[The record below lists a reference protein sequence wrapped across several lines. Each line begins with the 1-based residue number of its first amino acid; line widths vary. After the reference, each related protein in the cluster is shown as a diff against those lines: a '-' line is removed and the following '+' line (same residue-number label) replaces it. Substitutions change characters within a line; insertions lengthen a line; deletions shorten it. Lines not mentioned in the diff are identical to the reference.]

1 MEYEKR
7 TIPQQ
12 LILGSERWPDAV
24 AQLSKDAN
32 GEFQPTTY
40 PQLVEEMYVTAAG
53 FHEIGVEPGALV
65 GLISENR
72 KEWLLADLGLLAVG
86 AADVPRGNDTMPAEL
101 VYILKTVEAKTAIFE
116 NTAQLKKVLAHASEV
131 KDLKTWILFDEPAS
145 DAAESLEDLQKA
157 LPAGCK
163 LMTFSQVLE
172 AGKASIDTHREML
185 IERVEDAKPED
196 LATII
201 FTSGTTGEPKGVMI
215 NHWNFLV
222 QALFIDNKI
231 AIAPGDTW
239 LCVLPV
245 WHSFERVMQYISI
258 ANGTALAY
266 SKPLGPILLA
276 DLAKVKP
283 TWMASVP
290 RIWESLQAGIYKSLK
305 AKGGASWALFR
316 FFVAVGGAYKH
327 QEALLRGLMP
337 TFRRRSRIIDFII
350 GFIPWLLLLPL
361 HALGNLLVFRKIRAR
376 LGGRFVAGISGG
388 GALPGY
394 IDKFFSAAG
403 ILLLEG
409 YGLTETS
416 PVISVRTQWKPVLG
430 TIGSPL
436 RYTEA
441 QVRDEAGKVLPP
453 GEKGVLWVRGM
464 QRMMGYYKR
473 PDLTEAIID
482 SENWLNTGDLAEMTH
497 QGEIAIRGRAKDTV
511 VLLGGENIEPS
522 PIEARLRSSIYIEQA
537 VVVGQ
542 DQKFLGALIVP
553 DKEAVSAWAAEN
565 GLDAGAW
572 EDFCSGEEIRNLIKQ
587 EIAEAVSTK
596 NGFRT
601 WEQISRF
608 GILCTSF
615 TVGEELSGKQE
626 LKRHF
631 IDDRYKKEIDGLFK

>member
-12 LILGSERWPDAV
+12 LILSSEKWPEAV
-24 AQLSKDAN
+24 AQFSKDSS
-32 GEFQPTTY
+32 GDFHPTSF
-40 PQLVEEMYVTAAG
+40 PQLVEEMYITAAG
-53 FHEIGVEPGALV
+53 FHEIGIGRGDLV

-72 KEWLLADLGLLAVG
+72 KEWLLADLGLLALG
-86 AADVPRGNDTMPAEL
+86 AADVPRGNDTMPDEL
-101 VYILKTVEAKTAIFE
+101 IYILKTVEACAAIFE
-116 NTAQLKKVLAHASEV
+116 NASQLNKVLSRVGEV
-131 KDLKTWILFDEPAS
+131 PALKTWILLDPPPS
-145 DAAESLEDLQKA
+145 DAAEGLDDITSR
-157 LPAGCK
+157 LPESSK
-163 LMTFSQVLE
+163 LLTFDKIRV
-172 AGKASIDTHREML
+172 AGKNAIETHREML
-185 IERVEDAKPED
+185 IGRVEAAQPEE

-215 NHWNFLV
+215 SHWNFLV

-231 AIAPGDTW
+231 GISPGDTW

-245 WHSFERVMQYISI
+245 WHSFERVMQYISV

-266 SKPLGPILLA
+266 SKPVGPIMLA
-276 DLAKVKP
+276 DFAKVKP

-290 RIWESLQAGIYKSLK
+290 RIWESLQAGIYKNLK
-305 AKGGASWALFR
+305 TKGGASWALFR
-316 FFVAVGGAYKH
+316 FFVAVGGAFKH
-327 QEALLRGLMP
+327 QEALVRGLLPRFTKRSRVLDFLRGV
-337 TFRRRSRIIDFII
+337 
-350 GFIPWLLLLPL
+350 IPWLLLLPL
-361 HALGNLLVFRKIRAR
+361 HALGNALVFSKIRGR

-416 PVISVRTQWKPVLG
+416 PVISVRTQWKPVQG

-441 QVRDEAGKVLPP
+441 QVRDDEGYVLPP
-453 GEKGVLWVRGM
+453 GQKGVLWVRGM
-464 QRMMGYYKR
+464 QRMMGYFKR
-473 PDLTEAIID
+473 DDLTEAIID
-482 SENWLNTGDLAEMTH
+482 GENWLNTGDLAEMTYD
-497 QGEIAIRGRAKDTV
+497 GEIAIRGRAKDTV
-511 VLLGGENIEPS
+511 VLLGGENIEPT
-522 PIEARLRSSIYIEQA
+522 PIEARLRSSMYIDQA

-553 DKEAVSAWAAEN
+553 EKENVSIWAREN
-565 GLDAGAW
+565 GLNPDDW
-572 EDFCSGEEIRNLIKQ
+572 EAFCASEDLRGLIRQ
-587 EIAEAVSTK
+587 EIAEAVSSK

-608 GILCTSF
+608 TLLCEPF
-615 TVGEELSGKQE
+615 EVGAELSGKQD
-626 LKRHF
+626 LKRH
-631 IDDRYKKEIDGLFK
+631 YIDGKYADQISALFK

>member
-1 MEYEKR
+1 MEYEQR

-12 LILGSERWPDAV
+12 LILGAEKWPEAV
-24 AQLSKDAN
+24 AQLSKDADGN
-32 GEFQPTTY
+32 FQPTTY
-40 PQLVEEMYVTAAG
+40 PALVEQMYITAAG
-53 FHEIGVEPGALV
+53 FHEIGVEKEALV

-72 KEWLLADLGLLAVG
+72 KEWLLADLGLLALG

-101 VYILKTVEAKTAIFE
+101 IYILKTVDAKTAIFE
-116 NTAQLKKVLAHASEV
+116 NPAQLNKVLGHA
-131 KDLKTWILFDEPAS
+131 KDVPALKTWILFDPPAA
-145 DAAESLEDLQKA
+145 DASESLDDIRKR
-157 LPAGCK
+157 LPSGST
-163 LMTFSQVLE
+163 LLTFAEVLE
-172 AGKASIDTHREML
+172 AGKGSVEKHREML
-185 IERVEDAKPED
+185 IERVEDARPDE

-266 SKPLGPILLA
+266 SKPVGPIMLA
-276 DLAKVKP
+276 DFAKVKP

-290 RIWESLQAGIYKSLK
+290 RIWESLQAGIYKNLK

-327 QEALLRGLMP
+327 QEALLRGLLP
-337 TFRRRSRIIDFII
+337 TFHRRSRVLDFIV

-361 HALGNLLVFRKIRAR
+361 HALGNVLVFKKIRAR

-416 PVISVRTQWKPVLG
+416 PVISVRTQWMPVLG

-441 QVRDEAGKVLPP
+441 QVRDEEGNVLPP
-453 GEKGVLWVRGM
+453 GQKGVLWVRGM

-482 SENWLNTGDLAEMTH
+482 GENWLNTGDLAEMTH
-497 QGEIAIRGRAKDTV
+497 NGEIAIRGRAKDTV
-511 VLLGGENIEPS
+511 VLLGGENIEPT
-522 PIEARLRSSIYIEQA
+522 PIEARLRSSMYIDQA

-542 DQKFLGALIVP
+542 DQKYLGALIVP
-553 DKEAVSAWAAEN
+553 EKENVSTWAGEN
-565 GLDAGAW
+565 GLDPSDW
-572 EDFCSGEEIRNLIKQ
+572 DEFCQGEEVRNLIKQ
-587 EIAEAVSTK
+587 EIADAVSTK

-608 GILCTSF
+608 TLLCEPF
-615 TVGEELSGKQE
+615 VVGEELSGKQD

-631 IDDRYKKEIDGLFK
+631 IDEKYKAQIAGLFK

>member
-1 MEYEKR
+1 
-7 TIPQQ
+7 
-12 LILGSERWPDAV
+12 
-24 AQLSKDAN
+24 
-32 GEFQPTTY
+32 
-40 PQLVEEMYVTAAG
+40 
-53 FHEIGVEPGALV
+53 V

-337 TFRRRSRIIDFII
+337 TFRAPQPDHRFHHRIYSLAAASAASCPGQPAGIPQDPRPPGRTIRSRNIRRRRPA
-350 GFIPWLLLLPL
+350 GL
-361 HALGNLLVFRKIRAR
+361 HRQVFLRRGNSVAGRLRTHRNLTGNLGAHPMEARAGNHR
-376 LGGRFVAGISGG
+376 
-388 GALPGY
+388 
-394 IDKFFSAAG
+394 FSAA
-403 ILLLEG
+403 L
-409 YGLTETS
+409 Y
-416 PVISVRTQWKPVLG
+416 
-430 TIGSPL
+430 
-436 RYTEA
+436 
-441 QVRDEAGKVLPP
+441 
-453 GEKGVLWVRGM
+453 
-464 QRMMGYYKR
+464 
-473 PDLTEAIID
+473 
-482 SENWLNTGDLAEMTH
+482 
-497 QGEIAIRGRAKDTV
+497 
-511 VLLGGENIEPS
+511 
-522 PIEARLRSSIYIEQA
+522 RSS
-537 VVVGQ
+537 G
-542 DQKFLGALIVP
+542 P
-553 DKEAVSAWAAEN
+553 
-565 GLDAGAW
+565 
-572 EDFCSGEEIRNLIKQ
+572 
-587 EIAEAVSTK
+587 
-596 NGFRT
+596 
-601 WEQISRF
+601 
-608 GILCTSF
+608 
-615 TVGEELSGKQE
+615 
-626 LKRHF
+626 
-631 IDDRYKKEIDGLFK
+631 